1 MRKKITNRITPL
13 TLSMG
18 LICSTFV
25 PISAVS
31 NVHAQTTSSIE
42 QVLSKLTPAQR
53 QALKQLQTSD
63 QTGLQISS
71 DVNLESDKPISVIVE
86 FKTKPS
92 KIAMLESQLQGESLS
107 SSNANQ
113 LVVDSHEN
121 FEKDASKILKQKTF
135 KIKRSYKTAF
145 NGVSM
150 TLPANQVKSL
160 LKSNT
165 VKAVW
170 SDSEVHID
178 PPVEMKSNSTNE
190 SYNSNAKMPNSMP
203 FLGIDKLHDEGY
215 TGKGVKVG
223 IIDTGIDY
231 NHPDLKDAFKGGY
244 DFVDNDAD
252 PMETSY
258 DDWVKAGKP
267 GSSGGNTYY
276 TEHGTHVSGTIAARG
291 KNNSPNALV
300 GVAPDADLYMYRA
313 LGPYGSGTLDAIMA
327 GIDKAVQDGMDVINL
342 SLGTNYNDPLFV
354 TSVAIN
360 NAVLQGVTAVVAA
373 GNAGSNS
380 YTVGSPGAAALAL
393 TVGASDVRTTALQP
407 KGRLHS
413 NTGDLPASMMEINAE
428 DFDHPIADFKGQT
441 LQIVDVDKGL
451 EANYAGKNV
460 AGKIVLTNIFYANVS
475 TKIATAKKYGAKA
488 VILYDPDQTYSSLGS
503 LGKNPNYLPT
513 FFIPKQEGTAIYN
526 QLKQV
531 GEASFSFDDVKEVV
545 LSEGDHLAAFSSRGP
560 TKVTYDIKPEITA
573 PGVQIL
579 STVPSYINGPNYIGN
594 YNYAYQ
600 QLSGTSMATPHVAG
614 IAALLLQ
621 KNPNYTPAD
630 IKTILMN
637 TADPLKD
644 AYSVYEVGAGRV
656 DPYEAIHSDAEVQV
670 SAETPT
676 IKNDKEKQI
685 KEKTGAISFG
695 TLAPNGQNV
704 GDKRTLTIYNNSK
717 QAKTFNV
724 KVEFQKDQLGS
735 KDADA
740 NGVGIVTDKTIKIN
754 AASKKQTVVSIFI
767 PKSAS
772 LGTYEGYITYTN
784 QSNPD
789 EVYQVPFAVRLVEK
803 GIYGMVV
810 SPNVF
815 TTETDSFHL
824 ALNNNASLMFE
835 FKSHMRYVDLV
846 LEDAKTNKELGYIG
860 QIDGIP
866 LMDNV
871 TYYLQKAFNGT
882 YYPLTDDDKNPIADE
897 SVMAPAGAY
906 KIKLVSTED
915 DGTTY
920 VKEQPV
926 YIDNEKP
933 TVKVDQPEGV
943 YEYEPGQQTFQ
954 LKGSIFDGEIADM
967 NANGMN
973 LTQSANKLMYSYN
986 EATYKT
992 MPVNGDG
999 TFSVDIPM
1007 LESKP
1012 LLPVQMYGLDAAT
1025 NKDYRSP
1032 KQYFFVKKGTA
1043 YAKSQADQQDVK
1055 MGETFKYTLSMNNI
1069 KDLKKAEFTFKYLK
1083 TYFDLID
1090 VKPNPEASKYGNVTI
1105 NQEIAD
1111 SGTLRNMKVTA
1122 TLPDAVNA
1130 SGNIPL
1136 VDITL
1141 KVRDDKFIKEPTM
1154 LASLISSYTD
1164 TSNNVL
1170 QVPSASFYVSM
1181 VPTYSE
1187 TFGDVKAEG
1196 LMRNGTPYFGIDH
1209 TMIGGSIKAVDVN
1222 GVAYN
1227 AVISKQPSFNLSKLP
1242 ITNKPLTF
1250 IMDIPGH
1257 FTVRKPFMISDND
1270 NGSLI
1275 GQRMLFKY
1283 NTAIA
1288 GDVNKDDAIDV
1299 LDALYIQTYWGSS
1312 KREADINFDG
1322 KVDAADMGFV
1332 EKNYLMKNP
1341 TAPNAPTPKKNYK
1354 GQNLESVLKTLNIQ

>member
-1 MRKKITNRITPL
+1 MRKKITKRITPL

-18 LICSTFV
+18 LVCSTFV

-71 DVNLESDKPISVIVE
+71 DVNIDTDKQISVIVE

-107 SSNANQ
+107 SSSADQ
-113 LVVDSHEN
+113 LVEVSHDN
-121 FEKDASKILKQKTF
+121 FKQDASKMLKKY

-178 PPVEMKSNSTNE
+178 PPVEMKSNSTNG
-190 SYNSNAKMPNSMP
+190 SSNTDAKLPSSMP

-231 NHPDLKDAFKGGY
+231 NHPDLKDAYKGGY
-244 DFVDNDAD
+244 DFVDNDSD

-267 GSSGGNTYY
+267 AANGSNTYY
-276 TEHGTHVSGTIAARG
+276 TEHGTHVSGTIAATG

-393 TVGASDVRTTALQP
+393 TVGASDVRTTVLQP
-407 KGRLHS
+407 KGTLHT
-413 NTGDLPASMMEINAE
+413 NTGDFPASTLEINAE
-428 DFDHPIADFKGQT
+428 DYDNPISAFKGQS

-451 EANYAGKNV
+451 EANYVGKNV
-460 AGKIVLTNIFYANVS
+460 AGKIVLTNIYYANVS

-488 VILYDPDQTYSSLGS
+488 VILYDPDQTYTALGS

-513 FFIPKQEGTAIYN
+513 FFIPKQEGNAIYN
-526 QLKQV
+526 QVKQ
-531 GEASFSFDDVKEVV
+531 GEATFTFDDVKEVV
-545 LSEGDHLAAFSSRGP
+545 SSDGDHLAAFSSRGP

-630 IKTILMN
+630 IKSILMN

-656 DPYEAIHSDAEVQV
+656 DPYEAIHSDVEVQV
-670 SAETPT
+670 SDETPT
-676 IKNDKEKQI
+676 IKNGKEKQI

-695 TLAPNGQNV
+695 TMAPNGQNV
-704 GDKRTLTIYNNSK
+704 GDKRTLTIFNNSK

-724 KVEFQKDQLGS
+724 KVAFQTDRRGS
-735 KDADA
+735 LDADA
-740 NGVGIVTDKTIKIN
+740 NGVGIVTDKTIKVN
-754 AASKKQTVVSIFI
+754 PASKKQSVVSIFI
-767 PKSAS
+767 PKTAS

-789 EVYQVPFAVRLVEK
+789 ETYQVPFAVRLVEK
-803 GIYGMVV
+803 GINGMIV

-824 ALNNNASLMFE
+824 ALNNSASLMFE
-835 FKSHMRYVDLV
+835 FKSHMRYVDLI

-860 QIDGIP
+860 TVDGIP
-866 LMDNV
+866 LMENV
-871 TYYLQKAFNGT
+871 TYYLQKAFNGS
-882 YYPLTDDDKNPIADE
+882 YYPLTGDDKNPIADE
-897 SVMAPAGAY
+897 SVIAPQGAY

-933 TVKVDQPEGV
+933 TVNVDKPDGV
-943 YEYEPGQQTFQ
+943 YEYEPGQKTFQ
-954 LKGSIFDGEIADM
+954 LKGSIIDNEIADM
-967 NANGMN
+967 NANGMSY
-973 LTQSANKLMYSYN
+973 TQAANKLMYGYGSSPY
-986 EATYKT
+986 TS
-992 MPVNGDG
+992 MPVASDG
-999 TFSVDIPM
+999 TFSVDVPM
-1007 LESKP
+1007 NESNP
-1012 LLPVQMYGLDAAT
+1012 LLLVQMYGLDAAT
-1025 NKDYRSP
+1025 NKDFRSA
-1032 KQYFFVKKGTA
+1032 KQFFFAKKGTP
-1043 YAKSQADQQDVK
+1043 YAISMPDKKDVK
-1055 MGETFKYTLSMNNI
+1055 MGETFKFTLSMNNV
-1069 KDLKKAEFTFKYLK
+1069 KNLHQADLAFKYLK
-1083 TYFDLID
+1083 TYFDLVD
-1090 VKPNPEASKYGNVTI
+1090 VKPNPEASKYGDIKI
-1105 NQEIAD
+1105 NQEISD
-1111 SGTLRNMKVTA
+1111 SGTLRNMKISA
-1122 TLPDAVNA
+1122 TLPEQSNV

-1141 KVRDDKFIKEPTM
+1141 KVRDDKFIKEPTT
-1154 LASLISSYTD
+1154 LAYTSTSYTD
-1164 TSNNVL
+1164 SSNNVTQL
-1170 QVPSASFYVSM
+1170 QCAGFNVSM
-1181 VPTYSE
+1181 SPTYSE

-1196 LMRNGTPYFGIDH
+1196 LMKNGAVYFGIDH
-1209 TMIGGSIKAVDVN
+1209 TLVGGTVKAVDEN
-1222 GVAYN
+1222 GVAYSG
-1227 AVISKQPSFNLSKLP
+1227 VISKAPSFTLSKLP

-1257 FTVRKPFMISDND
+1257 FTVRKPLIISDND

-1275 GQRMLFKY
+1275 GQRMLMTY

-1299 LDALYIQTYWGSS
+1299 LDALYIQTFWGST

-1322 KVDAADMGFV
+1322 KVDARDMAFV

-1341 TAPNAPTPKKNYK
+1341 TSTNAPTPKKNYK
-1354 GQNLESVLKTLNIQ
+1354 GQNLESVLKALNIQ

>member
-1 MRKKITNRITPL
+1 MRKIKNRITPL

-18 LICSTFV
+18 LICSTFA

-31 NVHAQTTSSIE
+31 NVHAQTTSSVE

-71 DVNLESDKPISVIVE
+71 DVNLETDKPISVIVE
-86 FKTKPS
+86 FETKPS
-92 KIAMLESQLQGESLS
+92 KIAMLESQLQGESLTS
-107 SSNANQ
+107 SSANQ
-113 LVVDSHEN
+113 LVEESHEN
-121 FEKDASKILKQKTF
+121 FKNDASKILKQKQY
-135 KIKRSYKTAF
+135 KIKRTYKTSF

-160 LKSNT
+160 LKSTT

-178 PPVEMKSNSTNE
+178 PPVDMKDNATNVSNDS
-190 SYNSNAKMPNSMP
+190 SNMPSSMP
-203 FLGIDKLHDEGY
+203 FLGIDKLHEEGY

-231 NHPDLKDAFKGGY
+231 NHPDLKDAYKGGY
-244 DFVDNDAD
+244 DFVDNDSD
-252 PMETSY
+252 PMETTY

-267 GSSGGNTYY
+267 FGGSGTYY

-373 GNAGSNS
+373 GNAGPNS

-393 TVGASDVRTTALQP
+393 TVGASDVRTTVLQP
-407 KGRLHS
+407 KGTLHTS
-413 NTGDLPASMMEINAE
+413 IGDLPASQMEINAE
-428 DFDHPIADFKGQT
+428 NFDNPISGFKGQS
-441 LQIVDVDKGL
+441 LPIVDVGKGL
-451 EANYAGKNV
+451 ETDFANKNV
-460 AGKIVLTNIFYANVS
+460 AGKIVLTNIYYANVS

-488 VILYDPDQTYSSLGS
+488 VILYDPDQTYTSLGS
-503 LGKNPNYLPT
+503 LGKSPNYLPT
-513 FFIPKQEGTAIYN
+513 FFIPKQEGNAIYN
-526 QLKQV
+526 QLKQS
-531 GEASFSFDDVKEVV
+531 GEASFTFDDVKEVV
-545 LSEGDHLAAFSSRGP
+545 SSEGDHLASFSSKGP

-600 QLSGTSMATPHVAG
+600 QLSGTSMATPHVSG

-621 KNPNYTPAD
+621 KNPDYTPAD

-644 AYSVYEVGAGRV
+644 SYSVYEVGAGRV

-670 SAETPT
+670 SDETPM
-676 IKNDKEKQI
+676 IRNGKEKQI

-695 TLAPNGQNV
+695 TVAPSGQNV

-717 QAKTFNV
+717 QAKTFDV
-724 KVEFQKDQLGS
+724 KVAFQKDRLGS

-740 NGVGIVTDKTIKIN
+740 NGVGIVTDKTIKVN
-754 AASKKQTVVSIFI
+754 AASKKQSVVSIFI
-767 PKSAS
+767 PKTAA

-803 GIYGMVV
+803 GVYGMIV

-824 ALNNNASLMFE
+824 AQINNASVMFE

-846 LEDAKTNKELGYIG
+846 LEDSKTNKEIGYIG

-871 TYYLQKAFNGT
+871 TYYLQKAFDGS
-882 YYPLTDDDKNPIADE
+882 YYPLTSDEKNPIADE
-897 SVMAPAGAY
+897 KVMAPQGAY
-906 KIKLVSTED
+906 KIKLIATED

-920 VKEQPV
+920 ETESPV

-933 TVKVDQPEGV
+933 TLKLDKTDGV
-943 YEYEPGQQTFQ
+943 YEYESGQQTVQ
-954 LKGSIFDGEIADM
+954 LKGSIIDGEYADM
-967 NANGMN
+967 NANGIN
-973 LTQSANKLMYSYN
+973 LTQSSNKLMYSYN
-986 EATYKT
+986 GGTNQSK
-992 MPVNGDG
+992 PVAEDG
-999 TFSVDIPM
+999 TFSVDVPM
-1007 LESKP
+1007 IESNP
-1012 LLPVQMYGLDAAT
+1012 LLAVQLYGLDAAT
-1025 NKDYRSP
+1025 NKDFRSA
-1032 KQYFFVKKGTA
+1032 KQFFFAKKGTS
-1043 YAKSQADQQDVK
+1043 YAISKPDKQDVK
-1055 MGETFKYTLSMNNI
+1055 MGETFKYTLSLNNV
-1069 KDLKKAEFTFKYLK
+1069 KDLRKADFAFKYLK

-1090 VKPNPEASKYGNVTI
+1090 VKPNPEASKYGEVNI

-1111 SGTLRNMKVTA
+1111 SGTLRNMKITA
-1122 TLPDAVNA
+1122 TIPEQANV

-1141 KVRDDKFIKEPTM
+1141 KVRDDKFMKEPTA
-1154 LASLISSYTD
+1154 LVSTSTSYTN
-1164 TSNNVL
+1164 TANNVV
-1170 QVPSASFYVSM
+1170 QVKSADFYVSM
-1181 VPTYSE
+1181 IPTYSE

-1196 LMRNGTPYFGIDH
+1196 LMKNGAVNFGVDH
-1209 TMIGGSIKAVDVN
+1209 TTVGGTIKAVDVN
-1222 GVAYN
+1222 GIAYN
-1227 AVISKQPSFNLSKLP
+1227 GVILKTPSFTLSKLP

-1250 IMDIPGH
+1250 VMDIPGH
-1257 FTVRKPFMISDND
+1257 FTVRKPFLISDND

-1275 GQRMLFKY
+1275 GQRMLLNY
-1283 NTAIA
+1283 NPAIA
-1288 GDVNKDDAIDV
+1288 GDVNKDDVIDV
-1299 LDALYIQTYWGSS
+1299 LDALYIQTYWGTS

-1332 EKNYLMKNP
+1332 KKNYLMQNP
-1341 TAPNAPTPKKNYK
+1341 TATNAPKPKKTYK
-1354 GQNLESVLKTLNIQ
+1354 GQTLESVLESLNIQ

>member
-1 MRKKITNRITPL
+1 MRKKITKRITPL

-18 LICSTFV
+18 LVCSTFV

-31 NVHAQTTSSIE
+31 YVHAQTSSSIE

-71 DVNLESDKPISVIVE
+71 DVNLDTDKQISVIVE

-107 SSNANQ
+107 SSSADQ
-113 LVVDSHEN
+113 LVEVSHDN
-121 FEKDASKILKQKTF
+121 FKQDASKMLKKY

-160 LKSNT
+160 LKSDT

-178 PPVEMKSNSTNE
+178 PPVEMKSNSTNG
-190 SYNSNAKMPNSMP
+190 SSNTDAKLPSSMP

-231 NHPDLKDAFKGGY
+231 NHPDLKDAYKGGY
-244 DFVDNDAD
+244 DFVDNDSD

-267 GSSGGNTYY
+267 AANGSNTYY
-276 TEHGTHVSGTIAARG
+276 TEHGTHVSGTIAATG

-393 TVGASDVRTTALQP
+393 TVGASDVPTTVLQP
-407 KGRLHS
+407 KGTLHS

-428 DFDHPIADFKGQT
+428 DFDHPISDFKGQT
-441 LQIVDVDKGL
+441 LPIVDVGKGL
-451 EANYAGKNV
+451 DADFTNKNV
-460 AGKIVLTNIFYANVS
+460 SGKIVLTNIYYANVS

-488 VILYDPDQTYSSLGS
+488 VILYDPDQTYTALGS

-513 FFIPKQEGTAIYN
+513 FFIPKQEGNAIYN
-526 QLKQV
+526 QVKQ
-531 GEASFSFDDVKEVV
+531 GEATFTFDDVKEVV
-545 LSEGDHLAAFSSRGP
+545 SSDGDHLAAFSSRGP

-630 IKTILMN
+630 IKSILMN

-656 DPYEAIHSDAEVQV
+656 DPYEAIHSDVEVQV
-670 SAETPT
+670 SDETPT
-676 IKNDKEKQI
+676 IKNGKEKQI

-695 TLAPNGQNV
+695 TMAPNGQNV
-704 GDKRTLTIYNNSK
+704 GDKRTLTIFNNSK

-724 KVEFQKDQLGS
+724 KVEFQTNRRGS
-735 KDADA
+735 LDADA
-740 NGVGIVTDKTIKIN
+740 NGVGIVTDKTIKVN
-754 AASKKQTVVSIFI
+754 SASKKQSVVSIFI
-767 PKSAS
+767 PKTAS

-789 EVYQVPFAVRLVEK
+789 ETYQIPFAVRLVEK
-803 GIYGMVV
+803 GINGMIV
-810 SPNVF
+810 SPNDF

-824 ALNNNASLMFE
+824 ALNNSASLMFE
-835 FKSHMRYVDLV
+835 FKSHMRYVDLI

-860 QIDGIP
+860 TVDGIP

-871 TYYLQKAFNGT
+871 TYYLQKAFNGS
-882 YYPLTDDDKNPIADE
+882 YYPLTGDDKNPIADE
-897 SVMAPAGAY
+897 SVIAPQGAY

-933 TVKVDQPEGV
+933 TVNMDKPDGV

-973 LTQSANKLMYSYN
+973 YTQASNRLMYSYN
-986 EATYKT
+986 GGTNKA
-992 MPVNGDG
+992 MPVAEDG
-999 TFSVDIPM
+999 SFTIDVPM
-1007 LESKP
+1007 LESNP
-1012 LLPVQMYGLDAAT
+1012 LLMVQMYGLDAAT
-1025 NKDYRSP
+1025 NKDYRSA
-1032 KQYFFVKKGTA
+1032 KQFFFAKKGTP
-1043 YAKSQADQQDVK
+1043 YAISMPDKKDVK
-1055 MGETFKYTLSMNNI
+1055 MGETFKFTLSMNNV
-1069 KDLKKAEFTFKYLK
+1069 KNLHQADLAFKYLK
-1083 TYFDLID
+1083 TYFDLVD
-1090 VKPNPEASKYGNVTI
+1090 VKPNPEASKYGDIKI
-1105 NQEIAD
+1105 NQEISD
-1111 SGTLRNMKVTA
+1111 SGTLRNMKISA
-1122 TLPDAVNA
+1122 TLPEQTNV

-1141 KVRDDKFIKEPTM
+1141 KVRDDKFIKEPTT
-1154 LASLISSYTD
+1154 LVYTSTSYTD
-1164 TSNNVL
+1164 SSNNVTQL
-1170 QVPSASFYVSM
+1170 QCAGFNVSM
-1181 VPTYSE
+1181 SPTYSE

-1196 LMRNGTPYFGIDH
+1196 LMKNGAVYFGIDH
-1209 TMIGGSIKAVDVN
+1209 TLVGGTVKAVDEN
-1222 GVAYN
+1222 GVAYSG
-1227 AVISKQPSFNLSKLP
+1227 VISKAPSFTLSKLP

-1257 FTVRKPFMISDND
+1257 FTVRKPLIISDND

-1275 GQRMLFKY
+1275 GQRMLTTY

-1288 GDVNKDDAIDV
+1288 GDVNKDDAIDI
-1299 LDALYIQTYWGSS
+1299 LDALYIQTYWGST

-1322 KVDAADMGFV
+1322 KVDARDMAFV

-1341 TAPNAPTPKKNYK
+1341 TSTNAPTPKKNYK
-1354 GQNLESVLKTLNIQ
+1354 GQNLESVLKALNIQ

>member
-1 MRKKITNRITPL
+1 MRKRIKKRITPL

-18 LICSTFV
+18 LICSTFA

-42 QVLSKLTPAQR
+42 QVLSKLTSAQR

-92 KIAMLESQLQGESLS
+92 KIATLESQLQGESLTS
-107 SSNANQ
+107 SSANQ
-113 LVVDSHEN
+113 LVEESHEN
-121 FEKDASKILKQKTF
+121 FQKDASKILKQKQY
-135 KIKRSYKTAF
+135 KIKRTYKTAF

-178 PPVEMKSNSTNE
+178 PPVEMKANATNVSNDSLN
-190 SYNSNAKMPNSMP
+190 MPSSMP
-203 FLGIDKLHDEGY
+203 FLGIDKLHQEGF

-231 NHPDLKDAFKGGY
+231 NHPDLKDAYKGGY
-244 DFVDNDAD
+244 DFVDNDSD
-252 PMETSY
+252 PMETTY

-267 GSSGGNTYY
+267 AANGGNAYY

-291 KNNSPNALV
+291 ENNSPNALV

-313 LGPYGSGTLDAIMA
+313 LGPYGSGTLDAILA

-373 GNAGSNS
+373 GNAGPNS

-393 TVGASDVRTTALQP
+393 TVGASDVRTTVLQP
-407 KGRLHS
+407 KGTLHTS
-413 NTGDLPASMMEINAE
+413 TGDLPASQMEINAE
-428 DFDHPIADFKGQT
+428 NFDNPIADFKGQT

-460 AGKIVLTNIFYANVS
+460 AGKIVMTDIYYANVS

-488 VILYDPDQTYSSLGS
+488 VILYDPDQTSASIGS

-513 FFIPKQEGTAIYN
+513 FFIPKQEGNAINN
-526 QLKQV
+526 QLKQN
-531 GEASFSFDDVKEVV
+531 GEASFTFDDVKEVV
-545 LSEGDHLAAFSSRGP
+545 SSDGDHLASFSSKGP

-579 STVPSYINGPNYIGN
+579 STVPSYVNGPNYIGN

-600 QLSGTSMATPHVAG
+600 QLSGTSMATPHVSG

-644 AYSVYEVGAGRV
+644 PYSVYEVGSGRV
-656 DPYEAIHSDAEVQV
+656 DPYEAIHSDVEVQV
-670 SAETPT
+670 SDETPM
-676 IKNDKEKQI
+676 IRNGKEKQI

-695 TLAPNGQNV
+695 TMAPSGQNV

-724 KVEFQKDQLGS
+724 KVEFQKDRLGS
-735 KDADA
+735 NDADA
-740 NGVGIVTDKTIKIN
+740 NGVGIVTDKTIKVN
-754 AASKKQTVVSIFI
+754 AASKKQSVVSIFI

-789 EVYQVPFAVRLVEK
+789 EVYQVPFAVRTVEK

-824 ALNNNASLMFE
+824 AQVNNASLMFE

-846 LEDAKTNKELGYIG
+846 LEDVKTNKEIGYVG

-871 TYYLQKAFNGT
+871 TYYLQRAFDGS
-882 YYPLTDDDKNPIADE
+882 YYPIAGDEKNPIADE
-897 SVMAPAGAY
+897 KVMAPQGAY
-906 KIKLVSTED
+906 KIKLIATED

-920 VKEQPV
+920 VTESPV

-933 TVKVDQPEGV
+933 TVKLDKPDGV
-943 YEYEPGQQTFQ
+943 YEYEPGQQTVQ
-954 LKGSIFDGEIADM
+954 LKGSVIDGEYADM
-967 NANGMN
+967 FANGIN
-973 LTQSANKLMYSYN
+973 LTQSSNRLMYGYN
-986 EATYKT
+986 GGIYKP
-992 MPVNGDG
+992 MPVSEDG
-999 TFSVDIPM
+999 SFSFDVPM
-1007 LESKP
+1007 IESNP
-1012 LLPVQMYGLDAAT
+1012 LLMVQMYGLDAAT
-1025 NKDYRSP
+1025 NKDFRSV
-1032 KQYFFVKKGTA
+1032 KQFFFTKKGTP
-1043 YAKSQADQQDVK
+1043 YAISKPEKQDVK
-1055 MGETFKYTLSMNNI
+1055 MGETFKYTLSLNNV
-1069 KDLKKAEFTFKYLK
+1069 KDLHKAEFAFKYLM

-1090 VKPNPEASKYGNVTI
+1090 VKPNPEASKYGVVNI
-1105 NQEIAD
+1105 NQEFTVTG
-1111 SGTLRNMKVTA
+1111 SQRNMKITA
-1122 TLPDAVNA
+1122 TLPEQAKV

-1141 KVRDDKFIKEPTM
+1141 KVRDDKFIKEPTA
-1154 LASLISSYTD
+1154 LVSTNTNYTD
-1164 TSNNVL
+1164 TANNVV
-1170 QVPSASFYVSM
+1170 QVKSADFYVSM
-1181 VPTYSE
+1181 IPTYSE
-1187 TFGDVKAEG
+1187 TFGDVLAEG
-1196 LMRNGTPYFGIDH
+1196 LMRNGAAYFGIDH
-1209 TMIGGSIKAVDVN
+1209 TTVGGTIKAVDVN
-1222 GVAYN
+1222 GIAYN
-1227 AVISKQPSFNLSKLP
+1227 GVISKQPSFTLSKLP
-1242 ITNKPLTF
+1242 IMNKPLTF
-1250 IMDIPGH
+1250 VMDIPGH
-1257 FTVRKPFMISDND
+1257 FTVRKPFIISDND

-1275 GQRMLFKY
+1275 GQRMKLNY
-1283 NTAIA
+1283 NPAIA

-1299 LDALYIQTYWGSS
+1299 LDALYIQTYWGTS

-1322 KVDAADMGFV
+1322 KVDATDMGFV
-1332 EKNYLMKNP
+1332 KKNYLMQNP
-1341 TAPNAPTPKKNYK
+1341 TATNTPKPKKTYK
-1354 GQNLESVLKTLNIQ
+1354 GQTLESVLESLNIQ